1 MRKNPETVAW
11 IIMTFS
17 FVACVVLAI
26 GIPYSTRWLVFNAT
40 RSLKV
45 QLEPR
50 EGIVTFQS
58 KGHGPLEVTTSPEE
72 VFSNSK
78 IVLSTDDAEALLLF
92 YREIEPDTPVSTLQ
106 LYGETDVTFSAA
118 RTPYFECSELPH
130 RIALQVNAS
139 KKLRVSVGGNGRAAV
154 LQIETPQGSLELAE
168 GSYTLV
174 VDAQR
179 TEIIVSKGR
188 ARVPD
193 PQQANNTVILTD
205 SQLTELTAAG
215 RGKVL
220 SSQSRDVLRN
230 GDFSAELDPYW
241 LPFTHRKQYNEESD
255 GSIRRTED
263 GRQSIIFERAG
274 VGHIEVGISQQVN
287 QNIEGAQSLRLSAR
301 LKVSEQEIP
310 VCGVAGTECP
320 VMLRLTYR
328 DVNGGEHEWLQ
339 GFYALAGDG
348 YSNTCTI
355 CEGSPQHI
363 PVPQEAWYPYTSP
376 NLLPLLRKRGTDP
389 ATILDIEIYASGHSF
404 ISMIDEIAILVEE

>member
-1 MRKNPETVAW
+1 MRKNPQTIAW
-11 IIMTFS
+11 VIMTLS
-17 FVACVVLAI
+17 FVACVILAI
-26 GIPYSTRWLVFNAT
+26 GIPYGTRWLIFNAT

-45 QLEPR
+45 QLVPR
-50 EGIVTFQS
+50 EGTVTFQS
-58 KGHGPLEVTTSPEE
+58 KGRGPLEVTTSPEE
-72 VFSNSK
+72 VLSNNK
-78 IVLSTDDAEALLLF
+78 IVLSTGDAEALLLF
-92 YREIEPDTPVSTLQ
+92 RETESDTPVSTLQ
-106 LYGETDVTFSAA
+106 LYGETNVTFSAA
-118 RTPYFECSELPH
+118 RTPYFERSTLPH
-130 RIALQVNAS
+130 RIALKVNAS
-139 KKLRVSVGGNGRAAV
+139 KRLRISVGGGGRDSI

-193 PQQANNTVILTD
+193 PQQAHNTVILTD
-205 SQLTELTAAG
+205 SQFVELTAAG
-215 RGKVL
+215 RSKVR

-230 GDFSAELDPYW
+230 GDFSAELAPYW
-241 LPFTHRKQYNEESD
+241 LPFTHRKQYNTESD
-255 GSIRRTED
+255 GSIRRTE
-263 GRQSIIFERAG
+263 GERQSIIFERAG

-287 QNIEGAQSLRLSAR
+287 QNIEGAQSLRLNAR

-310 VCGVAGTECP
+310 VCGIAGTECP
-320 VMLRLTYR
+320 VMLRITYS
-328 DVNGGEHEWLQ
+328 DINGGEHEWLQ
-339 GFYALAGDG
+339 GFYALEGAG

-363 PVPQEAWYPYTSP
+363 PVPQAAWYPYTSP
-376 NLLPLLRKRGTDP
+376 DLLPLLRERGTDP

>member
-1 MRKNPETVAW
+1 
-11 IIMTFS
+11 MTLS
-17 FVACVVLAI
+17 FVVCVILAI
-26 GIPYSTRWLVFNAT
+26 GIPYGTRWLIFNAT

-58 KGHGPLEVTTSPEE
+58 KGRGPLEVTTSPEE
-72 VFSNSK
+72 VLSNSK

-92 YREIEPDTPVSTLQ
+92 YRETKPNTPVSTLQ
-106 LYGETDVTFSAA
+106 LYGETNVTFSAA
-118 RTPYFECSELPH
+118 RTPVFERSTLPY
-130 RIALQVNAS
+130 RIALQVNTS
-139 KKLRVSVGGNGRAAV
+139 KKLRVSVGGGGRDSI

-193 PQQANNTVILTD
+193 PQQAHNTIILTD

-230 GDFSAELDPYW
+230 GDFSTELSPYW
-241 LPFTHRKQYNEESD
+241 LPFTHRKQYNTESD
-255 GSIRRTED
+255 GSIQQTED

-320 VMLRLTYR
+320 VMFRLTYS
-328 DVNGGEHEWLQ
+328 DINGGEHEWLQ
-339 GFYALAGDG
+339 GFYALVGDG

-363 PVPQEAWYPYTSP
+363 PVPQAAWYPYTSP
-376 NLLPLLRKRGTDP
+376 DLLPVLQERGTDP
-389 ATILDIEIYASGHSF
+389 ATILGIEIYASGHSF
-404 ISMIDEIAILVEE
+404 ISMIDEIALLVEE